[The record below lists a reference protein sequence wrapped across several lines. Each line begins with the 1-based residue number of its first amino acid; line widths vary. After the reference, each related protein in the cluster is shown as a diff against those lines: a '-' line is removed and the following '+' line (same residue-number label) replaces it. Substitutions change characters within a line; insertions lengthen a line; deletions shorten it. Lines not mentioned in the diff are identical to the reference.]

1 MNKLIIVLVALVLL
15 FWGVFIYRLT
25 FRMPFDKQIGT
36 ELEES
41 SASSASDFSKWF
53 TPDFKLPDNVRDP
66 FRLPQALRV
75 SPKTA
80 SHKKAEVS
88 SSASVPR
95 PDVSL
100 DAILPG
106 DNPVA
111 ILKHHGESSVVR
123 VGDEVWGVRVV
134 SITSAS
140 VTLGYSGGSFE
151 LKP

>member
-1 MNKLIIVLVALVLL
+1 MNKLIVLLVALVLL

-25 FRMPFDKQIGT
+25 LHVPIDKGMGA
-36 ELEES
+36 ELDA
-41 SASSASDFSKWF
+41 SAPSSASDISKWF
-53 TPDFKLPDNVRDP
+53 VPDFKLPSNVRDP

-80 SHKKAEVS
+80 PPKIIEAA
-88 SSASVPR
+88 SSASMPR
-95 PDVSL
+95 PDITL

-134 SITSAS
+134 SITAAS

-151 LKP
+151 LRP